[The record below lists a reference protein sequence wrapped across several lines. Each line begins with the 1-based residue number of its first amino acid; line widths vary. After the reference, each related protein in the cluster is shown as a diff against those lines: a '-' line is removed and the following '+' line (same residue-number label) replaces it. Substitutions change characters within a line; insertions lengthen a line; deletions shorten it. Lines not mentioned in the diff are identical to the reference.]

1 MKNTEY
7 WIISDKL
14 EYGTY
19 TSDRATAAQI
29 RKSLI
34 ASGADDVRIECETEI
49 FGQKLWYAPT
59 IF

>member
-1 MKNTEY
+1 MKNTAY

-29 RKSLI
+29 RKNLL
-34 ASGADDVRIECETEI
+34 ASGADDVRVECETEI

>member
-1 MKNTEY
+1 MENTAY

-29 RKSLI
+29 RKSLL
-34 ASGADDVRIECETEI
+34 AAGADDVRIECETEI
-49 FGQKLWYAPT
+49 FGQKLWYTPT